1 MDVFLTSIA
10 VLAEGA
16 MPIRLCNI
24 NFKKDRNIL
33 MLDRASC
40 VQIQMFE
47 VVEQMK
53 MKYDS

>member
-16 MPIRLCNI
+16 MPIRSCII
-24 NFKKDRNIL
+24 NFKKDRNIF

-53 MKYDS
+53 ANEV